1 MKTLMVMVG
10 TRGILRLTKADKVD
24 RIILLT
30 ERYNMTNVYLD
41 TKANTE
47 VSEFKII
54 DDEKNTPTL
63 KEAQD
68 FVGGMVE
75 CITWPNG
82 DLLIV
87 NEEGKLMQLPLNPE
101 ATLLW
106 RMTFTKDK
114 YVTGY
119 NDFVVGPAIYIK
131 KHALKNWA

>member
-1 MKTLMVMVG
+1 M
-10 TRGILRLTKADKVD
+10 
-24 RIILLT
+24 
-30 ERYNMTNVYLD
+30 EQ

-75 CITWPNG
+75 CITFPNG

-114 YVTGY
+114 YMIGY
-119 NDFVVGPAIYIK
+119 DDFVVGPAILIK
-131 KHALKNWA
+131 KDAQKIWAS